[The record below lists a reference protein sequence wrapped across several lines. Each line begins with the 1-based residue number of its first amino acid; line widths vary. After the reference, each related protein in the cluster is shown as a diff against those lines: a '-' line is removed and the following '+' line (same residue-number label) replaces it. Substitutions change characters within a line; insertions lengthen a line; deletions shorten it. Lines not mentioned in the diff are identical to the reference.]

1 MTSKASCVEGV
12 PGQPA
17 CSAAQAGTATG
28 LGVGIGGGGGLGDGL
43 GDGLG
48 EGVGVGLGEAGD
60 DGLEW
65 ATAGPLAEQPA
76 TASRTPMSTN
86 PLLTAG

>member
-1 MTSKASCVEGV
+1 M
-12 PGQPA
+12 
-17 CSAAQAGTATG
+17 AAQAGTAIG
-28 LGVGIGGGGGLGDGL
+28 LGDGIGDGDGL

-48 EGVGVGLGEAGD
+48 VGLGVGVGVGLAEGATE
-60 DGLEW
+60 GLEW

-86 PLLTAG
+86 PLLTPG

>member
-1 MTSKASCVEGV
+1 VAGA
-12 PGQPA
+12 PA
-17 CSAAQAGTATG
+17 HVAFMAAQAGTEIGLEDGIGDGDG
-28 LGVGIGGGGGLGDGL
+28 LGEGL

-48 EGVGVGLGEAGD
+48 EGVGVGLAEGD
-60 DGLEW
+60 VDGLEW

-86 PLLTAG
+86 PLLTPG

>member
-1 MTSKASCVEGV
+1 M
-12 PGQPA
+12 
-17 CSAAQAGTATG
+17 AAQAGTAIG
-28 LGVGIGGGGGLGDGL
+28 LGTGVGEGDGLGEGL

-48 EGVGVGLGEAGD
+48 EGVGVGLAEGVA

-76 TASRTPMSTN
+76 TATMIPMSTS
-86 PLLTAG
+86 PHLTAG